1 MPRVFERPDTP
12 LILKAPQ
19 TLAIQDRDVYAFD
32 ANQVPL
38 LEKLERLIDSWARQ
52 ADEIA
57 DFFL

>member
-12 LILKAPQ
+12 PLKAPQ